1 MIRHCVVGFV
11 PPDLF
16 SAARLHL
23 QLRGFQLAI
32 LVFRLLLYLS
42 WQFGTS
48 GFGWTT
54 ALFVRHDRPLSVYV
68 LHLVDDRIELLLELV
83 GFVRLL
89 LICLSHSLGLFFLER
104 LQVINFGI
112 LNAEVSQALLLFV
125 AWSQH
130 VAHLGHL

>member
-1 MIRHCVVGFV
+1 MIRHCVVGLV

-16 SAARLHL
+16 PAARLHL
-23 QLRGFQLAI
+23 QLRGVQIAI
-32 LVFRLLLYLS
+32 LVFRLLLHLN

-48 GFGWTT
+48 GSCWTT
-54 ALFVRHDRPLSVYV
+54 ALFVRYERPLPVYV

-83 GFVRLL
+83 GFALLL

-104 LQVINFGI
+104 LQVVHFGV
-112 LNAEVSQALLLFV
+112 LHAEVSQALLLFV
-125 AWSQH
+125 AWNQH